1 MRHRKRTAKLGVKT
15 DHRKAML
22 RNLTLG
28 LLEHGRIKTTVA
40 RAKRLRMFVEP
51 LVTKLKNPSVANI
64 RLANS
69 TLANRAATLKI
80 AQEISPKFSTRPGGY
95 TRILKLANPRVGD
108 NASLALIEWSDES
121 LVPAYSEMVSPR
133 GKGEKKSTAKK
144 AAPAKDAK
152 KSGAAK
158 KKTSKKAETES
169 SEG

>member
-15 DHRKAML
+15 DHHKAML

-40 RAKRLRMFVEP
+40 RAKRLRSFVEP
-51 LVTKLKNPSVANI
+51 LVTRLKNPSVSNI

-69 TLANRAATLKI
+69 ALANRAATLKI
-80 AQEISPKFSTRPGGY
+80 AKEISPKFSDRPGGY
-95 TRILKLANPRVGD
+95 TRIMKLATPRVGD

-121 LVPAYSEMVSPR
+121 LVPAYAEMVAPK
-133 GKGEKKSTAKK
+133 GKTEKKAK
-144 AAPAKDAK
+144 AKTEK
-152 KSGAAK
+152 KTDSK
-158 KKTSKKAETES
+158 KKPSKKTETES